1 MLQKRQTTTAFTAQ
15 QIQKNSC
22 HKTGRQQ
29 KGMVPNMKNNP
40 KQAILT
46 TICTLMLF
54 LPWTLLP
61 LRSLPWALESPTAE
75 IMISCYA
82 VFMIFSGI
90 FTAVVYAK
98 EKIQHTLM
106 KLCVVI
112 NGIYALGGIIAF
124 ALMAYQ
130 GTLLFG

>member
-1 MLQKRQTTTAFTAQ
+1 
-15 QIQKNSC
+15 
-22 HKTGRQQ
+22 
-29 KGMVPNMKNNP
+29 MVPNMKNNP

-82 VFMIFSGI
+82 AFMIFSGI
-90 FTAVVYAK
+90 FNAVVYACFK
-98 EKIQHTLM
+98 VQHTVM
-106 KLCVVI
+106 KLCLVI
-112 NGIYALGGIIAF
+112 NGIYALGGVIAF
-124 ALMAYQ
+124 LLMLP
-130 GTLLFG
+130 GKVIPL

>member
-1 MLQKRQTTTAFTAQ
+1 
-15 QIQKNSC
+15 
-22 HKTGRQQ
+22 
-29 KGMVPNMKNNP
+29 MVPNMKNNP

-54 LPWTLLP
+54 LPWTILP

-82 VFMIFSGI
+82 AFMLFSGI

-130 GTLLFG
+130 GTLPFINS